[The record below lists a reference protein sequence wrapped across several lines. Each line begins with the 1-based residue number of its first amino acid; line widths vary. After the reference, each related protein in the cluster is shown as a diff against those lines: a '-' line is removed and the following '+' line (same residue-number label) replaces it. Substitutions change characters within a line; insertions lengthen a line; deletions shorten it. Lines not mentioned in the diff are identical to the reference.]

1 MIAAIGAGYLLQV
14 PFSEPAHPV
23 EEAAP
28 VIENVL
34 LEGFLAIGE
43 EPELIEPII
52 KTELKLVDDAVLN
65 AVKGCKANHVTPHK
79 IFP

>member
-1 MIAAIGAGYLLQV
+1 MIAAIG
-14 PFSEPAHPV
+14 SEPAHPV

-34 LEGFLAIGE
+34 LEGFLSMGE
-43 EPELIEPII
+43 VPELIEPAV
-52 KTELKLVDDAVLN
+52 KTKFKFLDDAVLN
-65 AVKGCKANHVTPHK
+65 AVERGEANHVTPHK